1 MIHAEVRVGFW
12 RSLFGVARNDYELK
26 ALVSSRRLEP
36 INKFGDGVHIFCDL
50 DKTYLETEF
59 ESWIKMAKIP
69 FESPHDKITV
79 PGASEV
85 LQLARWGGD
94 PTRAQRPKAG
104 LHFVSSSPPQLRL
117 ALDGK
122 LTLDHLEWSS
132 DTFKNQTYNLR
143 MGRID
148 LLRDHIAYKTKAI
161 LDIATKLPDGSR
173 VLMIGDNAEFDA
185 FVYTGVRLF
194 LERRISTGGL
204 RDWLRG
210 AKVEE
215 SVIAQV
221 LGSDVQVANKITV
234 GGIYI
239 RSVPGY
245 SGSPISRFDGTWF
258 RFDHWAQVAWSLMKD
273 GTIDPESLPLVIR
286 EFHNFH
292 GVPMAHLRW
301 CLHKVLSDDRLS
313 EALRQASEVSVD
325 GLGDVGA
332 SGTSRR
338 ILPWDFE
345 MDAVRDIDAAGAI
358 DPRQDASQWFQSI
371 EDLRTERKR
380 RRRR

>member
-1 MIHAEVRVGFW
+1 MGVLVGFW
-12 RSLFGVARNDYELK
+12 RSLLKLSTKDYELK
-26 ALVSSRRLEP
+26 ALVSSRMLEP
-36 INKFGDGVHIFCDL
+36 LDKFGAAVHVFCDL

-85 LQLARWGGD
+85 LQLTRWGGN
-94 PTRAQRPKAG
+94 PVERNSPNSG
-104 LHFVSSSPPQLRL
+104 IHFVSSSPPQLRL

-161 LDIATKLPDGSR
+161 LDVATKLPDGCR
-173 VLMIGDNAEFDA
+173 VFMIGDNAEYDS
-185 FVYTGVRLF
+185 FVYTGAKLF
-194 LERRISTGGL
+194 LERKIDISGL

-210 AKVEE
+210 GKVEE

-221 LGSDVQVANKITV
+221 VGSDVKVANNITV
-234 GGIYI
+234 SGIYI

-245 SGSPISRFDGTWF
+245 SGTPITRFDSSWF
-258 RFDHWAQVAWSLMKD
+258 RFDHWLQVAWSLMKA
-273 GTIDPESLPLVIR
+273 GIIDPKALPICIR
-286 EFHNFH
+286 TFHNLH
-292 GVPMAHLRW
+292 GLPVAHLRW
-301 CLHKVLSDDRLS
+301 CLHK
-313 EALRQASEVSVD
+313 ALQDD
-325 GLGDVGA
+325 GLDGVLRAESERTLDHLGSVGA

-338 ILPWDFE
+338 MLPWDFDME
-345 MDAVRDIDAAGAI
+345 PTQEIDASMGL
-358 DPRQDASQWFQSI
+358 DPKQDANVWCQSI
-371 EDLRTERKR
+371 EAMREERKR
-380 RRRR
+380 RKGR